1 VSDSSTRGGAEP
13 RAVGVQ
19 VDAVTD
25 ASSVLAG
32 PARHP
37 RLSALAAATG
47 LSASGITFVL
57 SGATPSTATLFRCLY
72 ALPLL
77 WLVARREDALR
88 GPRSFRV
95 RRWALLAGAFFAL
108 DLVLFHHSI
117 QLLGAGLAT
126 VMSNLQVVIVLVA
139 AWLIW
144 RERPSPWQLL
154 GVPLALAGVVLMSG
168 VIGQGA
174 YGADPI
180 LGTVLGL
187 GVAAAYSAYLLL
199 LRKGRDPTRAAGP
212 ILDSTI
218 ACAAC
223 SSVAGLLTGE
233 LNLAPT
239 WPGHAWLLVMALVA
253 QVFAGLSLAIALPR
267 LPAVTTSLI
276 LLVQPVL
283 AVILAIVLLG
293 ESPSPLQLAGV
304 GLVLVGVLAGSIPG
318 RGDAREPAAATMG
331 GP

>member
-1 VSDSSTRGGAEP
+1 MSDSSTRGGAEP
-13 RAVGVQ
+13 RQGVAGPRP
-19 VDAVTD
+19 DAAAGTERPPRVRPN
-25 ASSVLAG
+25 VLAG

-77 WLVARREDALR
+77 WLVARREDAIHGR
-88 GPRSFRV
+88 RPARV
-95 RRWALLAGAFFAL
+95 RVYAFLAGAFFAL
-108 DLVLFHHSI
+108 DLILFHHSI

-126 VMSNLQVVIVLVA
+126 VMSNLQVVIVLAA

-144 RERPSPWQLL
+144 RERPSRWQLV
-154 GVPLALAGVVLMSG
+154 GVPLALVGVVLISG
-168 VIGQGA
+168 VVGEGA
-174 YGADPI
+174 YGVDPI
-180 LGTVLGL
+180 VGTILGL

-212 ILDSTI
+212 ITDATI
-218 ACAAC
+218 ACAVCAF
-223 SSVAGLLTGE
+223 VAGVVTGE
-233 LNLAPT
+233 LDLIPT

-253 QVFAGLSLAIALPR
+253 QVFAGLSLAVALPR

-283 AVILAIVLLG
+283 AVLLG
-293 ESPSPLQLAGV
+293 VALLDEPPSAVQLTGV
-304 GLVLVGVLAGSIPG
+304 GLVLAGVLAGSAPG
-318 RGDAREPAAATMG
+318 TR
-331 GP
+331 

>member
-1 VSDSSTRGGAEP
+1 VRG
-13 RAVGVQ
+13 R
-19 VDAVTD
+19 
-25 ASSVLAG
+25 
-32 PARHP
+32 R
-37 RLSALAAATG
+37 
-47 LSASGITFVL
+47 
-57 SGATPSTATLFRCLY
+57 TL
-72 ALPLL
+72 
-77 WLVARREDALR
+77 
-88 GPRSFRV
+88 RV
-95 RRWALLAGAFFAL
+95 RRWPLLAGAFFAL

-117 QLLGAGLAT
+117 TLLGAGLAT

-168 VIGQGA
+168 IVGDGA

-180 LGTVLGL
+180 LGTMLGF

-212 ILDSTI
+212 ILDATI
-218 ACAAC
+218 SCAVCALG
-223 SSVAGLLTGE
+223 AGLVTGE
-233 LNLAPT
+233 LNLLPA

-283 AVILAIVLLG
+283 AVILAIALLG
-293 ESPSPLQLAGV
+293 EAPSSLQLAGV

-318 RGDAREPAAATMG
+318 RSDARQPAPATMV